1 MMRKFKGLLLFLTLC
16 ILTVQGVSAYELNSW
31 QSQEINSESEMKM
44 GSSSSFSSSTE
55 VFQEQSQ
62 YSTMPSDD
70 DDTVTREVHTT
81 TKTVRQRPTYK
92 DNLAES
98 GKNGRLKKVTQEE
111 IDLDKGETATSTKPP
126 VQCSEIKGRLVTHVE
141 AFAKNYQQREDKFKR
156 IYQTISELAT
166 RLENKGVDASQLQAA
181 ATKLQTERAQL
192 LTAADA
198 YSSKAE
204 EISELS
210 CDAPSGDRRARFAEL
225 RAARQ
230 AYEQELRDVRQVIN
244 MDLKQALQELRSNTQ
259 SN

>member
-1 MMRKFKGLLLFLTLC
+1 MMKKYKVLLLFLALC
-16 ILTVQGVSAYELNSW
+16 ILTAPSVSAYELNSW
-31 QSQEINSESEMKM
+31 QSQEINSESEMTT

-70 DDTVTREVHTT
+70 GDTVIREVYTT
-81 TKTVRQRPTYK
+81 TKTVRQKPKYNDTI
-92 DNLAES
+92 AES
-98 GKNGRLKKVTQEE
+98 FKNGRIKKVIQEE
-111 IDLDKGETATSTKPP
+111 IDLDNGETATSTNPP
-126 VQCSEIKGRLVTHVE
+126 VQCAEIKGRLTTHVT
-141 AFAKNYQQREDKFKR
+141 AFTQNYQQREDKFKR
-156 IYQTISELAT
+156 IYQTVSELVT
-166 RLENKGVDASQLQAA
+166 RLQNKGVDATKLQAA

-204 EISELS
+204 QISKLS
-210 CDAPSGDRRARFAEL
+210 CDAPSGDRRAKFVEL

-230 AYEQELRDVRQVIN
+230 VYDQELRDVRQVIN
-244 MDLKQALQELRSNTQ
+244 IDVKQALQELRSNTQ